1 MHAELRVTP
10 EQVIMKLEL
19 MKAGRNQ
26 GQMGW
31 WDCHRRRSLKPDMVS
46 QDERK
51 QLLKAHIRKV
61 LGNIRILLSTLRRA
75 IPVSPCDSI
84 LKADDARRQIV
95 WLRGRQIMFWAS
107 VSSRVSGDNN
117 TYLLLAGN
125 IERDS
130 VCRMAN
136 TGAHAWC
143 QLHDNIILIL
153 YKWLGHCHKKC
164 Q

>member
-31 WDCHRRRSLKPDMVS
+31 RDCHRRRRLKPDTVS

-51 QLLKAHIRKV
+51 QLLKAHISKV
-61 LGNIRILLSTLRRA
+61 LGNIRILLSTLRQA

-95 WLRGRQIMFWAS
+95 
-107 VSSRVSGDNN
+107 
-117 TYLLLAGN
+117 
-125 IERDS
+125 
-130 VCRMAN
+130 
-136 TGAHAWC
+136 
-143 QLHDNIILIL
+143 
-153 YKWLGHCHKKC
+153 
-164 Q
+164 